1 MKLQE
6 IFGATQAV
14 NMREDA
20 REAFENAPFSRRD
33 LMKTMGA
40 LVVGFSSVA
49 SIKKLGAEAPLPSPV
64 YDLLQVDSW
73 IAIAQD
79 ESITAYS
86 GKCDMGQGF
95 RTVQYQLVAEELFVP
110 IDRVNLIFCDTA
122 LCPDQGTTSGS
133 QSHLTEFGAT
143 GLRQALATARE
154 TLLAMAAKQFNT
166 TTDQLVI
173 KAGVISMKS
182 TPANSVSYGK
192 LIGGKKFSLATNAKA
207 TPVDP
212 KNYTVLGTSVPRYDI
227 PQKTTGEYIYV
238 QNVRLPGMLHGKV
251 VRPPFIDAQVVS
263 VNNASVAKL
272 GGNVKVVVK
281 KNFVGVVADTEWQAL
296 IAANTLDVT
305 WSATKALP
313 SQDTYYQTIRKQ
325 PSRDSY
331 TVNTGDVDAN
341 IKSAKT
347 VLKATY
353 LHPFQMHGSVGSSCA
368 VADVWVN
375 NGVTFAK
382 IWSPTQGVYPQRD
395 SVAQVLG
402 TAKENVRVTYVEGS
416 GCYGLN
422 GADTVSYDAAL
433 MSQGVGRPV
442 RVQYTRADEMTGGE
456 HFGAAFVIDLT
467 AGLDAQGRIQAWDYE
482 AWSPTRG
489 NRPTATA
496 PGNVI
501 TGYLAGFPLPGIVP
515 AAATQ
520 PTTFGN
526 NSNVAMNYGTGCVG
540 TSCGSTGNVRSER
553 YLSHS
558 VDSPFFTGPLRS
570 PARLQNTFA
579 NESFM
584 DELAAAAKIDPVD
597 YRLRHLVDP
606 RLVDVVNAAAKA
618 ANWQARPSPKPG
630 IVKTGIAT
638 GRGFACVLY
647 EGSNG
652 YSAMVAEV
660 TVDQATGVITVTKLT
675 MSEDSGPVSNPDGLR
690 NQMEGGAL
698 QGMSRALVEEV
709 NWTDTALGNTDWRR
723 YPVRQFGQP
732 MPQLVTVLT
741 NRLDVPQLGAGEC
754 TITLSASAIGN
765 AVFDATGARLRQIP
779 FTPVNVKAALAARP

>member
-6 IFGATQAV
+6 IFKETKPV

-20 REAFENAPFSRRD
+20 REALENAAFSRRD
-33 LMKTMGA
+33 LIKGMGA

-49 SIKKLGAEAPLPSPV
+49 SVSKLGAEAPLPSPV
-64 YDLLQVDSW
+64 YALDQVDSW
-73 IAIAQD
+73 VAIAQD

-95 RTVQYQLVAEELFVP
+95 RTVQYQLVADELYVP
-110 IDRVNLIFCDTA
+110 IERVNLIFCDTA

-154 TLLAMAAKQFNT
+154 TLMAMAAKQLGT
-166 TTDQLVI
+166 TSDLLTVKD
-173 KAGVISMKS
+173 GVIAMKS
-182 TPANSVSYGK
+182 DATKKMTYGQ
-192 LIGGKKFSLATNAKA
+192 LIGGKKFNLATNAKA
-207 TPVDP
+207 TPKDP
-212 KNYTVLGTSVPRYDI
+212 KNYTVLGTSIPRYDI

-251 VRPPFIDAQVVS
+251 VRPPFLDAQVIS
-263 VNNASVAKL
+263 VNQASVAKL
-272 GGNVKVVVK
+272 AGNVKVVIK
-281 KNFVGVVADTEWQAL
+281 KNFVAVVADSEWLALQA
-296 IAANTLDVT
+296 AGTLDVQ
-305 WSATKALP
+305 WSTTAPLP
-313 SQDTYYQTIRKQ
+313 SQDTYYATMRKQ
-325 PSRDSY
+325 PSRDSF
-331 TVNTGDVDAN
+331 TVNTNDVDATM
-341 IKSAKT
+341 KTAKT
-347 VLKATY
+347 VMKSTY
-353 LHPFQMHGSVGSSCA
+353 LYPFQMHGSVGSSCA
-368 VADVWVN
+368 VADVWVDK
-375 NGVTFAK
+375 GVTFAK

-395 SVAQVLG
+395 SVSLVLG

-422 GADTVSYDAAL
+422 GADTVSFDAAL
-433 MSQGVGRPV
+433 MSQAVGRPV

-456 HFGAAFVIDLT
+456 HFGNAYSIDLT
-467 AGLDAQGRIQAWDYE
+467 AGLDAQGRILAWDYE
-482 AWSPTRG
+482 GWSPTRG
-489 NRPTATA
+489 NRPNATT

-501 TGYLAGFPLPGIVP
+501 TGFLAGFPEAAFAP
-515 AAATQ
+515 AAATP

-526 NSNVAMNYGTGCVG
+526 NSNTASNYGSGCVG
-540 TSCGSTGNVRSER
+540 TSCGSTGTIRSER
-553 YLSHS
+553 ILSHS
-558 VDSPFFTGPLRS
+558 VQSPFFTGPLRS

-584 DELAAAAKIDPVD
+584 DELASASAIDPID
-597 YRLRHLVDP
+597 FRLRHLADV
-606 RLVDVVNAAAKA
+606 RLIAVANAAAKA
-618 ANWQARPSPKPG
+618 ANWQSRPSPKPG
-630 IVKTGIAT
+630 NAKTGAVT

-652 YSAMVAEV
+652 YCAMVADV
-660 TVDQATGVITVTKLT
+660 SVDQASGVITVTKLT

-709 NWTDTALGNTDWRR
+709 KWTDSALGNTDWRR

-732 MPQLVTVLT
+732 MPELVTVLV

-754 TITLSASAIGN
+754 TITLSAAAIGN
-765 AVFDATGARLRQIP
+765 AVFDATGARLRQVP
-779 FTPVNVKAALAARP
+779 FTPVNVLAALKARA